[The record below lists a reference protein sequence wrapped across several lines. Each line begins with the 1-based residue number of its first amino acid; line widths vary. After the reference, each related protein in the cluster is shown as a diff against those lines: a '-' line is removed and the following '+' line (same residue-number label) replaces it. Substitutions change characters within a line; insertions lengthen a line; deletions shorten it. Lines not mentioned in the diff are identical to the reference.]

1 MQSPSLLPN
10 SGPLAHT
17 AVQGELLIGGTEKR
31 WPGQVS
37 DIRNGKGGIPH
48 LVQGIRLVR
57 VLLPA
62 PLGGRTV
69 ILFLLQL
76 PLMFLRVL

>member
-1 MQSPSLLPN
+1 M
-10 SGPLAHT
+10 
-17 AVQGELLIGGTEKR
+17 QGELLIGGTEKR

-37 DIRNGKGGIPH
+37 DAAGWEGRHPH

-62 PLGGRTV
+62 SLGGRPV
-69 ILFLLQL
+69 LLFLPQL
-76 PLMFLRVL
+76 PLMLLSVL